1 MKFNELRCGIT
12 GHTGVLGRE
21 FIKNYKNI
29 NFIKFKGDITK
40 KSDVKKWLLNNHINI
55 IVHLAAIVPTHIVKK
70 EINYA
75 NKVNYVGTKLLVNEA
90 IKYNQ
95 IKWFFYSST
104 SHVYKF
110 SKNKIS
116 EKGKIKPISK
126 YGLTKLKGEKY
137 IQKKL
142 YKKIPFCIG
151 RIFSFTSIHQKKPFV
166 IPSII
171 SKARSKKK
179 ITLFNNT
186 NHLRDFLYLSDVCRA
201 IKVLMNKKSTGIYNI
216 GSGNK
221 TSISNVI
228 KFIFTK
234 YKKNYFIKNISKQ
247 TCLVSNN
254 SKIKKLNWRP
264 TKNIKA
270 IIKELL

>member
-1 MKFNELRCGIT
+1 MKFNELKYGIT

-21 FIKNYKNI
+21 LLKKNKKLK
-29 NFIKFKGDITK
+29 FIKFRGDITK
-40 KSDVKKWLLNNHINI
+40 KKHISKWLQNNHIDI
-55 IVHLAAIVPTHIVKK
+55 IIHLAAIVPTNIVEKK
-70 EINYA
+70 ISYA
-75 NKVNYVGTKLLVNEA
+75 NKVNYVGTKLLIDEI
-90 IKYNQ
+90 IKYKR

-116 EKGKIKPISK
+116 ENSTIKPISK

-142 YKKIPFCIG
+142 NKKIPFCIG

-171 SKARSKKK
+171 SKAKLKKNIIIFK
-179 ITLFNNT
+179 NT
-186 NHLRDFLYLSDVCRA
+186 NNFRDFLCIEDICKA
-201 IKVLMNKKSTGIYNI
+201 IKILIYKKSTGIYNI

-221 TSISNVI
+221 VLISDII

-234 YKKNYFIKNISKQ
+234 YKKKYSIRNNLKQ
-247 TCLVSNN
+247 TSLISDN
-254 SKIKKLNWRP
+254 SKIKRLNWKP
-264 TKNIKA
+264 TKNIKL
-270 IIKELL
+270 IIKELF